1 MKVGDIIQFQ
11 GISYTIWLIEDN
23 IYHIIDAEGN
33 GKCGTYNW
41 LMQIDEQ

>member
-11 GISYTIWLIEDN
+11 GILYTIWLIEDG
-23 IYHIIDAEGN
+23 IYHIIDENGN
-33 GKCGTYNW
+33 GKCGNYNW